1 MAKADTAK
9 NASKVSIA
17 PIFLD
22 LPTVAQVV
30 ALSESTV
37 QELVRQGQFPQ
48 PRQMSGR
55 RVGWLVREVQEWAE
69 SRPVSNLPPP
79 PNTGAS
85 KPHAT
90 RTTADSEGGEA

>member
-1 MAKADTAK
+1 M
-9 NASKVSIA
+9 NESSKKTMVQ

-30 ALSESTV
+30 ALSTATV
-37 QELVRQGQFPQ
+37 ERLEREGQFPKR
-48 PRQMSGR
+48 RQLSGQ

-85 KPHAT
+85 KRKEVA
-90 RTTADSEGGEA
+90 